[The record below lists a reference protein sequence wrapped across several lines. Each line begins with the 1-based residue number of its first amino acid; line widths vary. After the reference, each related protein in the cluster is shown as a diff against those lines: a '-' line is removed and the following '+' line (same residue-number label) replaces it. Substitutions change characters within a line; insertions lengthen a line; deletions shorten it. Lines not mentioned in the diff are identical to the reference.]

1 LPRNLGTHSGGIVI
15 VPGEIADHVPVERTG
30 SGILVTAW
38 DKDGVEDAGL
48 VKIDLLGNRSLAV
61 VRDALINLE
70 ENGILF
76 DQSTWRP
83 EDDPETLR

>member
-1 LPRNLGTHSGGIVI
+1 

-48 VKIDLLGNRSLAV
+48 VKIDLLV
-61 VRDALINLE
+61 TAL
-70 ENGILF
+70 
-76 DQSTWRP
+76 
-83 EDDPETLR
+83 LRWCAMPS

>member
-1 LPRNLGTHSGGIVI
+1 

-61 VRDALINLE
+61 VRDALINL
-70 ENGILF
+70 GGKWH
-76 DQSTWRP
+76 S
-83 EDDPETLR
+83 LRSERLEA